1 MAVVTQ
7 ANAAE
12 VAKRI
17 AIRSPG
23 EWVDLAGHVI
33 ADVNFGHAHNATMLE
48 RIDLRGATL
57 IRCTFTNGCLR
68 DVKCQEARLIDCD
81 LRYTDI
87 ERTSFKRARLTGCD
101 LYRARLGP
109 SCIFEAADISDCSL
123 NLARFD
129 SVVLPRSA
137 IADGQCPGLLQERK
151 ADFQKFHLRLT
162 ELGRGDDPARTPLH
176 LSRRHREAADIYRAL
191 SAHWASKGATR
202 DAGWAYY
209 QARRLETQAQRP
221 DNVLHRRRCERAQE
235 PSELTSPGI
244 VLGTMRWLNGSLAG
258 LVAGYGE
265 SPLRV
270 VATILAVVVVFAM
283 TYLALGAAGASTDP
297 LWLRVADAL
306 LFSTQAMT
314 ASLDADV
321 TQRWL
326 RWAATLQ
333 TTAGITLLGLLGFCL
348 GNRLR
353 NA

>member
-1 MAVVTQ
+1 MTPL
-7 ANAAE
+7 NAAE
-12 VAKRI
+12 VAERI
-17 AIRSPG
+17 AARGPA
-23 EWVDLAGHVI
+23 EWVDLAGCEI
-33 ADVNFGHAHNATMLE
+33 ADVDFGHAHNATVIE
-48 RIDLRGATL
+48 RFDLRGATL
-57 IRCTFTNGCLR
+57 TRCAFTNGYLR
-68 DVKCQEARLIDCD
+68 DVKCQEARLVDCD
-81 LRYTDI
+81 LRYADI

-129 SVVLPRSA
+129 GVVLPRSA
-137 IADGQCPGLLQERK
+137 IAEGQCPGLLQERE
-151 ADFQKFHLRLT
+151 ADFRRFHRRLT

-176 LSRRHREAADIYRAL
+176 LSRRHSEAAGIYRAL
-191 SAHWASKGATR
+191 SAHWASNGATR

-221 DNVLHRRRCERAQE
+221 DNVLRRRRCERAQG
-235 PSELTSPGI
+235 PGELAAPGI
-244 VLGTMRWLNGSLAG
+244 TLGTLRWLNGALAG
-258 LVAGYGE
+258 WVAGYGE

-270 VATILAVVVVFAM
+270 VAATLAVVVAFALA
-283 TYLALGAAGASTDP
+283 YLTLGVAGGAADP
-297 LWLRVADAL
+297 LWLRASDAL
-306 LFSTQAMT
+306 LFSAQAMT

-326 RWAATLQ
+326 RWMATLE

-353 NA
+353 SA

>member
-1 MAVVTQ
+1 MTRLST
-7 ANAAE
+7 AE
-12 VAKRI
+12 VDARI
-17 AIRSPG
+17 ASRGPE
-23 EWVDLAGHVI
+23 EWVDLKGCEI
-33 ADVNFGHAHNATMLE
+33 ENYNFGHAHNATE
-48 RIDLRGATL
+48 IKRFDLRGAKLTD
-57 IRCTFTNGCLR
+57 CSFTNGYLR
-68 DVKCQEARLIDCD
+68 DLKCQEAKLIDCD
-81 LRYTDI
+81 LRYSDI

-109 SCIFEAADISDCSL
+109 NCIFEAADISSCSL

-129 SVVLPRSA
+129 GVMLPRNA
-137 IADGQCPGLLQERK
+137 IIEGECSGLLQERK
-151 ADFQKFHLRLT
+151 ADFQKFHQRLI
-162 ELGRGDDPARTPLH
+162 ELERGDEPARTPLH
-176 LSRRHREAADIYRAL
+176 LARRHNEAAGIYRAL
-191 SAHWASKGATR
+191 SAHWASSGATR

-221 DNVLHRRRCERAQE
+221 DNVLVRRRSERALGS
-235 PSELTSPGI
+235 SELTSPGI
-244 VLGTMRWLNGSLAG
+244 VLGTMRWFNGTLAG

-265 SPLRV
+265 SPMRV
-270 VATILAVVVVFAM
+270 VATTLVVVVAFAM
-283 TYLALGAAGASTDP
+283 AYLTLGVAGSSSDP
-297 LWLRVADAL
+297 LWLRATDAL
-306 LFSTQAMT
+306 LFSAQAMT